1 MPYGGRGA
9 RKQVQTRPR
18 KVARVLNELLTG
30 IITLVTYYVVMA
42 GTLYG
47 LRKLT
52 GLSGELYRKL
62 FHLAVAGSIFVL
74 LYAFQHWY
82 VAVLAI
88 LVFGVLLLGV
98 ALLFER
104 LPRITRALSERKPG
118 EIRSSLLL
126 MLASM
131 AGMIALGW
139 GLFGADAKCMTAAP
153 VMAWGLGDAAAALI
167 GKRWGRRKFTQAWL
181 DNKKSVEGTAAMFA
195 FAAAAILATL
205 LAYTGWAWYTSL
217 MVAVVVAPVAAF
229 TELVSKDGTDTITV
243 PLATWAWLLVVVNMF
258 GVAATI

>member
-1 MPYGGRGA
+1 M
-9 RKQVQTRPR
+9 
-18 KVARVLNELLTG
+18 LNELITG
-30 IITLVTYYVVMA
+30 IVTLIAYYVVMA

-62 FHLAVAGSIFVL
+62 FHLVVAGSIFVL

-82 VAVLAI
+82 VAVLAV
-88 LVFGVLLLGV
+88 LVFGVMLFGV
-98 ALLFER
+98 ALLFEQ

-131 AGMIALGW
+131 AGLIALGW
-139 GLFGADAKCMTAAP
+139 GLFGVEGKYLSAAP
-153 VMAWGLGDAAAALI
+153 VMAWGLGDAAAALV
-167 GKRWGRRKFTQAWL
+167 GKRWGRRKFTQEWL
-181 DNKKSVEGTAAMFA
+181 DNNKSYEGTAAMFA
-195 FAAAAILATL
+195 FATAATFFTL
-205 LAYTGWAWYTSL
+205 LAYTDWAWHTNLIVS
-217 MVAVVVAPVAAF
+217 VVVAPVAAF
-229 TELVSKDGTDTITV
+229 TELVSKEGTDTITV

-258 GVAATI
+258 GVAPTF